1 MGIADIKLDQ
11 YRIFYRVA
19 ACGSFT
25 GAAEE
30 LFLTQSAV
38 SQAVKNLEEA
48 LGTQLFV
55 RGKRGVSLTQDGE
68 VMFRYVSN
76 AMVLLEQAG
85 SQLSKMQS
93 LETGELRI
101 GVGDTIAKHLLLP
114 VLERFSRAYPG
125 IELRILNRVS
135 RETIDLLRS
144 GHIDLAI
151 VNMPLDDSGVYKV
164 GEMPVNDCFVAG
176 TEYAKKLTG
185 RKLSFEELA
194 IHQLILLETKTNSRR
209 LLDNFFSERRIFLR
223 PGIELGNHDLMIDF
237 AEANLGIACVVEQ
250 FAAEA
255 IRQGRV
261 VKLDTEPLPPRSIG
275 VFTLRSHVT
284 PAARVLLDMADIDIM
299 R

>member
-114 VLERFSRAYPG
+114 VLERFSRTYPG

-164 GEMPVNDCFVAG
+164 GEMAINDCFVAG
-176 TEYAKKLTG
+176 TEYAKKLVG

-250 FAAEA
+250 FASEA

-261 VKLDTEPLPPRSIG
+261 VKLDTEPLPPRSRRRK
-275 VFTLRSHVT
+275 TKQMT
-284 PAARVLLDMADIDIM
+284 PAN
-299 R
+299 